1 MNTNKP
7 YLPVVFGDVGMN
19 LGRAG
24 LKGTFAEGLKAVPL
38 SLKTLFEGGLGG
50 GRIAGESFNS
60 SATDECMKKWKNRF
74 FNKPASA
81 LHNIQGQ
88 KGRAITSQ

>member
-1 MNTNKP
+1 MMRYSFVNTNKP

-38 SLKTLFEGGLGG
+38 SLK
-50 GRIAGESFNS
+50 
-60 SATDECMKKWKNRF
+60 
-74 FNKPASA
+74 
-81 LHNIQGQ
+81 
-88 KGRAITSQ
+88 